1 MTNMAKQ
8 KTKQAAHKRFKVSST
23 GKVKHRAPGQAHFN
37 ARSTGEETRRKH
49 HDKTVSGSDMGR
61 IQDLIPYDI

>member
-1 MTNMAKQ
+1 MAKQ
-8 KTKQAAHKRFKVSST
+8 KTKQAARKRFKVSAK

-49 HDKTVSGSDMGR
+49 HDKGISKNDYQRVK
-61 IQDLIPYDI
+61 DLIPYDV